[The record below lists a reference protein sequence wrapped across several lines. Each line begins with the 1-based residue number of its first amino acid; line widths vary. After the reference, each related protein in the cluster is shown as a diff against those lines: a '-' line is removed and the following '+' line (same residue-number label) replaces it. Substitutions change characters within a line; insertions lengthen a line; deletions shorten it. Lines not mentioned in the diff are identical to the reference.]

1 MDITVGFI
9 GCGSAVQTAYAPACA
24 VHSCTPAA
32 WYDPVEERA
41 EKLART
47 YGGQVFQSMDA
58 LLAARV
64 RAVMID
70 LPIALR
76 APAICA
82 ALKAGCYVL
91 CELPLTMDFDGVW
104 ALIVATLDA
113 PGRLMAAGA
122 PRFSVLKNSPGGVGG
137 PQPSDCNLNPATCA
151 GGSEALRSKVSLQD
165 SPAAPQAQVNPVSA
179 EKIAQRAFSTV
190 WAADTPRLSPAP
202 EALCAIGAV
211 QSFEASYSCPRPVH
225 AASAMESLAAAAIG
239 ALHTLLGVPF
249 TDVCAMESPNQTDA
263 HLLLCTDSRITGQL
277 HVGWHGREGG
287 HIRVYGGEGTADF
300 SLEAVSLREHADAFL
315 HALQTGASLPENV
328 QTLLAAHQVALLA
341 RRSATEGKRLY
352 VRLD

>member
-24 VHSCTPAA
+24 AHSGCMPAA
-32 WYDPVEERA
+32 WYDPMEERA
-41 EKLART
+41 EKMART
-47 YGGQVFQSMDA
+47 YGGRVFQSMDA
-58 LLAARV
+58 LLAAGV

-82 ALKAGCYVL
+82 ALKAGCHVL

-113 PGRLMAAGA
+113 PGRLMAAG
-122 PRFSVLKNSPGGVGG
+122 
-137 PQPSDCNLNPATCA
+137 
-151 GGSEALRSKVSLQD
+151 
-165 SPAAPQAQVNPVSA
+165 
-179 EKIAQRAFSTV
+179 
-190 WAADTPRLSPAP
+190 TPRLSPTP

-211 QSFEASYSCPRPVH
+211 QSFEASCCCPRPVY
-225 AASAMESLAAAAIG
+225 AASAMESPAAAAIG

-249 TDVCAMESPNQTDA
+249 TDVCAMESPNQADA
-263 HLLLCTDSRITGQL
+263 HFLLCTDGRITGQL
-277 HVGWHGREGG
+277 HVGWHGQEGG

-300 SLEAVSLREHADAFL
+300 SLEAVSLRERADAFL
-315 HALQTGASLPENV
+315 HDLQTGASLPENV

>member
-24 VHSCTPAA
+24 AHSGCMPAA
-32 WYDPVEERA
+32 WYDPMEERA
-41 EKLART
+41 EKMART
-47 YGGQVFQSMDA
+47 YGGRVFQSMDA
-58 LLAARV
+58 LLAAGV

-82 ALKAGCYVL
+82 ALKAGCHVL

-113 PGRLMAAGA
+113 PGRLMAAG
-122 PRFSVLKNSPGGVGG
+122 
-137 PQPSDCNLNPATCA
+137 
-151 GGSEALRSKVSLQD
+151 
-165 SPAAPQAQVNPVSA
+165 
-179 EKIAQRAFSTV
+179 
-190 WAADTPRLSPAP
+190 TPRLSPAP
-202 EALCAIGAV
+202 EAICAIGAV
-211 QSFEASYSCPRPVH
+211 QSFEASYCCPRPVY
-225 AASAMESLAAAAIG
+225 AASAMESPAAAAIG

-249 TDVCAMESPNQTDA
+249 TDVCAMESPNQADA

-277 HVGWHGREGG
+277 HVGWHEQEGG

-315 HALQTGASLPENV
+315 HDLQTGTSLPENV